1 MKATSLQFT
10 ASSSG
15 ALLDEN
21 LKSALGRV
29 KTGFIG
35 KRLDAV
41 ALVPEW
47 EAIRAEGKAVKDHVL
62 EHLDHYL
69 LAYEARV
76 TERGGQVH
84 WAAES
89 EDLAGIVVDIC
100 RASGARTV
108 TKGKSMVGEE
118 ADLNGALAAAG
129 MEPIETDLGEYIIQL
144 AGEGPSHIIAP
155 AIHKTKEQ
163 VSDLFH
169 EHHAKYGLTERLV
182 DRAALVAEARAVL
195 REKFRAADVGITG
208 ANFLIAETGQHV
220 LVTNEGNGD
229 LTSNLPRVQIVVV
242 GIEKLVPT
250 LEDASAL
257 LRLLARSATGQ
268 HFSNYT
274 SLMGGPRAEGDL
286 DGPEEFHV
294 VLVDNHRTDM
304 LEGALREMLRCI
316 RCGACMNHCPVYGS
330 VGGHSYGWVYPGPM
344 GSVIT
349 PATIGIENAKDLPHA
364 CTLNGRCA
372 EVCPMSIPLPKL
384 LREHRRTTFERE
396 LQSPAAR
403 RGMAAWAAFAK
414 RPALYRR
421 ATRLAM
427 GALHRLGGA
436 RGRFSRLP
444 LAGAWTKG
452 RDLPAPQG
460 RSTFMALYA
469 AGERGGPSGPRGG
482 RSPGHGDPS
491 ERRAG
496 RRVDRRGGVVK
507 RDPVAELAVGDARPS
522 GAATRRAR
530 RRPVATRCSAASVAR
545 SGARPPSRTPPTRP
559 RAVRVRLGGSAV
571 HTRPF
576 VGEDLVGRTVR
587 LMEEVL
593 MDVVR
598 LQARDGV
605 PEAVRQWLDDHGQG
619 GAVTLSPALADI
631 AFPDD
636 FGRAVRRG
644 AADGLEATSVTP
656 CLAAIAETGSVVFAS
671 GGRDARD
678 AELPAGEPRG
688 GAARGSRSA
697 AHVDDVFPMIRAL
710 AGTRGAMPR
719 AVNFV
724 TGPSRTADVEQT
736 LEIGAHGPK
745 RMLVLLLPGE
755 APDGAP
761 GHESDASPRAGRS

>member
-1 MKATSLQFT
+1 MKATSLKFST
-10 ASSSG
+10 NASG

-21 LKSALGRV
+21 LRAALGHV

-35 KRLDAV
+35 KRLQAV

-47 EAIRAEGKAVKDHVL
+47 EAIRAEARALKNHVL

-69 LAYEARV
+69 LAYESKV
-76 TERGGQVH
+76 IERGGHVH
-84 WAAES
+84 WAGSS
-89 EDLAGIVVDIC
+89 EDLATTVVGIC
-100 RASGARTV
+100 RDAEARTV

-118 ADLNGALAAAG
+118 ADLNGALEAAG

-155 AIHKTKEQ
+155 AIHKTREQ

-169 EHHAKYGLTERLV
+169 AHHGKYGLTERLT
-182 DRAALVAEARAVL
+182 DRAALVAEARSVL
-195 REKFRAADVGITG
+195 REKFRGADVGITG
-208 ANFLIAETGQHV
+208 ANFLVAETGQHV

-229 LTSNLPRVQIVVV
+229 LTSNLPRVQVVVV
-242 GIEKLVPT
+242 GIEKVVPR

-349 PATIGIENAKDLPHA
+349 PAMIGIENARDLPHA

-372 EVCPMSIPLPKL
+372 EVCPMSIPLPSL
-384 LREHRRTTFERE
+384 LREHRKTTFERA

-403 RGMAAWAAFAK
+403 YGMGLWAAFAK

-421 ATRLAM
+421 ASRLAI
-427 GALHRLGGA
+427 GALNRLGGR

-452 RDLPAPQG
+452 RELPAPEA

-469 AGERGGPSGPRGG
+469 AGERGAPSGPR
-482 RSPGHGDPS
+482 
-491 ERRAG
+491 RAG
-496 RRVDRRGGVVK
+496 
-507 RDPVAELAVGDARPS
+507 
-522 GAATRRAR
+522 
-530 RRPVATRCSAASVAR
+530 
-545 SGARPPSRTPPTRP
+545 P
-559 RAVRVRLGGSAV
+559 RAVGS
-571 HTRPF
+571 
-576 VGEDLVGRTVR
+576 G
-587 LMEEVL
+587 
-593 MDVVR
+593 
-598 LQARDGV
+598 
-605 PEAVRQWLDDHGQG
+605 
-619 GAVTLSPALADI
+619 
-631 AFPDD
+631 
-636 FGRAVRRG
+636 
-644 AADGLEATSVTP
+644 
-656 CLAAIAETGSVVFAS
+656 TG
-671 GGRDARD
+671 GGR
-678 AELPAGEPRG
+678 P
-688 GAARGSRSA
+688 
-697 AHVDDVFPMIRAL
+697 
-710 AGTRGAMPR
+710 
-719 AVNFV
+719 
-724 TGPSRTADVEQT
+724 
-736 LEIGAHGPK
+736 
-745 RMLVLLLPGE
+745 
-755 APDGAP
+755 
-761 GHESDASPRAGRS
+761 